1 MHAFLTGEAHQLVKL
16 KHASMG
22 NIMCIQYTAGTLT
35 LLYTSLKVF
44 KKHVYYTKCFDHTTV
59 VFFSGK
65 WYNNSDIADTYK
77 HINEKPRKT

>member
-22 NIMCIQYTAGTLT
+22 NIMCIQYTAGTLM

-44 KKHVYYTKCFDHTTV
+44 KKLYFLNKLFVLPTNRVKLKMGT
-59 VFFSGK
+59 
-65 WYNNSDIADTYK
+65 
-77 HINEKPRKT
+77 